1 MKQERV
7 RVNNEQGLH
16 ARSASELVR
25 KANQFESEIVLEYNG
40 KEASAKS
47 ILAVL
52 SLAAEEGNDILLKAR
67 GRDED
72 KAIITLR
79 RFIE

>member
-7 RVNNEQGLH
+7 RVNNEKGLH

-40 KEASAKS
+40 KEASATTH
-47 ILAVL
+47 A
-52 SLAAEEGNDILLKAR
+52 
-67 GRDED
+67 
-72 KAIITLR
+72 
-79 RFIE
+79 